1 MNANRTRKKT
11 ALKILALAAAL
22 LLMALLAFLANAF
35 VGNPLSAWMA
45 RRDIVAY
52 LQAAYPQQEW
62 QVEKAR
68 YNFKFGEYTA
78 QVQSPDS
85 EDTHFAVYWRGGR
98 VKHDDYGTY
107 VTDRWNTRQRLEESY
122 SAEVIP
128 LLQAVPGLE
137 GNRSMVTLGGK
148 GSASEAVVRALP
160 LDVPFSKSLSDQWE
174 LTIRADWEDDSLPA
188 LAEMFEAAHQKLTT
202 AGCTFARY
210 HFFTTTEEGATIM
223 IDGLTPADIESGEL
237 LARLETA
244 QREGEA
250 REEEERRQMEESG
263 GRLEKGEPL
272 DENRL
277 TVYIHRKEG

>member
-1 MNANRTRKKT
+1 MNANRSRKKT
-11 ALKILALAAAL
+11 ALKALALIAAL
-22 LLMALLAFLANAF
+22 LLMALLALLANAF

-45 RRDIVAY
+45 RRDIAVY
-52 LQAAYPQQEW
+52 VQSAYPQQEW

-78 QVQSPDS
+78 QVQSPVS
-85 EDTHFAVYWRGGR
+85 EDTRFAVYWQGGK
-98 VKHDDYGTY
+98 VKYDDYGTY
-107 VTDRWNTRQRLEESY
+107 VTDRWNTRQRLEEHY

-137 GNRSMVTLGGK
+137 ENNSMVTLGGK
-148 GSASEAVVRALP
+148 GGSSEAAVRALP
-160 LDVPFSKSLSDQWE
+160 LDVPFSRSLSDQWE
-174 LTIRADWEDDSLPA
+174 LTIRTDWEDDSLPA
-188 LAEMFEAAHQKLTT
+188 LAQMFESAHQKLTA

-210 HFFTTTEEGATIM
+210 HFFTTTGEGTSIM
-223 IDGLTPADIESGEL
+223 IDNLTPADIESGEL
-237 LARLETA
+237 LARLEA
-244 QREGEA
+244 ALREGEA
-250 REEEERRQMEESG
+250 REEAERQQMEESG